1 MMKKR
6 LRQILL
12 LTIAAVLLLS
22 CFGCGKQEDSGSGGD
37 GSDSQQ
43 EETASNSDGLFT
55 LNYSASSG
63 LNPYVTENV
72 WNQTVCQLVYETLT
86 EVDETYTAQPRL
98 FTQWT
103 TEDGIDWVFTV
114 DTARVFH
121 DGHILTAQDAA
132 YSIQCA
138 QNSGLY
144 SARLKAIKEA
154 AAQEDGTVKVTLSA
168 ANTQLPALLNI
179 PVIENNALG
188 STYPSG
194 TGPYR
199 YGDGYTS
206 LVQFAEH
213 PDAASMPVDTIY
225 LKEYSTMEDVINAFD
240 DELLDLALNDPTSD
254 VDLSFSSVNETRQYS
269 TTNLQYVG
277 FNTNSSFFLN
287 SAYRGALRTAIDRA
301 YAVSL
306 LGDAAVAT
314 ALPVH
319 PVSTLYNEQIA
330 SAMEYDLDA
339 ARAALDAC
347 KVVDYDGDGKREFML
362 GETDVQDISLTF
374 LVCSDNAAKTSMARK
389 IAEDLE
395 SLGLP
400 VTVKA
405 LGWDDY
411 CAALSKG
418 NFDLFYG
425 EVKLS
430 ADFDLSGLL
439 KSGGAVNY
447 GGVTSSGYSDVIDAY
462 LSAPE
467 STRKSACDAM
477 LQYVADNAPILP
489 VCFEKH
495 EVCTHRGAVGGF
507 APTQYNI
514 FHNLTNW
521 TIDLT

>member
-1 MMKKR
+1 MKKR
-6 LRQILL
+6 WKRLL
-12 LTIAAVLLLS
+12 PLVLAAALLLS
-22 CFGCGKQEDSGSGGD
+22 CSGCGKKDESAGSGG
-37 GSDSQQ
+37 SDAQK
-43 EETASNSDGLFT
+43 EESVSNSDGLFT
-55 LNYSASSG
+55 LNYSASAG
-63 LNPYVTENV
+63 MNPYTTTNV
-72 WNQTVCQLVYETLT
+72 WNQVVGQLVYETLT

-103 TEDGIDWVFTV
+103 TEDGVDWVFTV
-114 DTARVFH
+114 DTTRVFH
-121 DGHILTAQDAA
+121 DGHILTAQDVA

-138 QNSGLY
+138 RDSGLY
-144 SARLKAIKEA
+144 GSRLKAIEEV
-154 AAQEDGTVKVTLSA
+154 AAQEDGTVTIRLSA
-168 ANTQLPALLNI
+168 ANTQLPALLNV

-188 STYPSG
+188 SAYPYG

-206 LVQFAEH
+206 LVQVADH

-225 LKEYSTMEDVINAFD
+225 LKEYDSMEDVINAFD

-287 SAYRGALRTAIDRA
+287 SSYRAALRCVVDRA

-306 LGDAAVAT
+306 MGDAAVAT

-319 PVSTLYNEQIA
+319 PVSSLYNEQIA
-330 SAMEYDLDA
+330 AAMEYDLDA
-339 ARAALDAC
+339 CREALDRC
-347 KVVDYDGDGKREFML
+347 KVVDYDGDGKREYL
-362 GETDVQDISLTF
+362 VGETDVRDVRLTF
-374 LVCSDNAAKTSMARK
+374 LVCSDSAQKTSMAKK

-405 LGWDDY
+405 LGWNDY
-411 CAALSKG
+411 CAALSDGK
-418 NFDLFYG
+418 FDLYYG
-425 EVKLS
+425 EVKLT
-430 ADFDLSGLL
+430 ADFNLSSLL
-439 KSGGAVNY
+439 TAGGEMNY
-447 GGVTSSGYSDVIDAY
+447 GGVTSSGYSDVIKAY
-462 LSAPE
+462 LAAPDSE
-467 STRKSACDAM
+467 RQTACDAM

-495 EVCTHRGAVGGF
+495 EVCTHRGTVGGF

>member
-6 LRQILL
+6 LRQTLL
-12 LTIAAVLLLS
+12 LALAAALLLS
-22 CFGCGKQEDSGSGGD
+22 CFGCGKQEESAGETGGT
-37 GSDSQQ
+37 SQQ
-43 EETASNSDGLFT
+43 EEAASNSDGLFT
-55 LNYSASSG
+55 LNYSASDG
-63 LNPYVTENV
+63 LNPYVTTNV

-86 EVDETYTAQPRL
+86 EVDEAYTAQPRL

-103 TEDGIDWVFTV
+103 TENGVDWVFTV
-114 DTARVFH
+114 DTTRVFH

-138 QNSGLY
+138 RDSSLY
-144 SARLKAIKEA
+144 SARLKAIEEV

-168 ANTQLPALLNI
+168 ANTQLPVLLNI

-199 YGDGYTS
+199 YGEGYTN
-206 LVQFAEH
+206 LVQFADH

-225 LKEYSTMEDVINAFD
+225 LKEYTSMEEIINAFD
-240 DELLDLALNDPTSD
+240 DKLLDLVLNDPTSD
-254 VDLSFSSVNETRQYS
+254 IDLSFSSVNETRQYS

-287 SAYRGALRTAIDRA
+287 SAYRSALRCAIDRA

-319 PVSTLYNEQIA
+319 PVSPLYNEQLA
-330 SAMEYDLDA
+330 ATMEYDLDA
-339 ARAALDAC
+339 CRTALDAC
-347 KVVDYDGDGKREFML
+347 KVVDYDGDGKREFMA
-362 GETDVQDISLTF
+362 GETDVQEISLTF
-374 LVCSDNAAKTSMARK
+374 LVCSDSAEKTGMAKK

-395 SLGLP
+395 SLGLS

-405 LGWDDY
+405 LGWDNY
-411 CAALSKG
+411 CKALSEGK
-418 NFDLFYG
+418 FDLYYG

-430 ADFDLSGLL
+430 ADFDLSALL
-439 KSGGAVNY
+439 RAGGSMNY
-447 GGVTSSGYSDVIDAY
+447 GGVTNSGYGDVIDAY
-462 LSAPE
+462 LAASDDGRQA
-467 STRKSACDAM
+467 ACDAM

-495 EVCTHRGAVGGF
+495 EVCTHRGTVGGF

-514 FHNLTNW
+514 FYNLTNW

>member
-6 LRQILL
+6 LQQILL
-12 LTIAAVLLLS
+12 LTLAVTLLLG
-22 CFGCGKQEDSGSGGD
+22 CFGCGKQETGSGETG
-37 GSDSQQ
+37 GGKQQ
-43 EETASNSDGLFT
+43 AETASNSDGRFT
-55 LNYSASSG
+55 LNYSASAG
-63 LNPYVTENV
+63 LNPYVTTNV

-103 TEDGIDWVFTV
+103 TEDGVDWVFTV
-114 DTARVFH
+114 DTTRVFH

-138 QNSGLY
+138 QNSDLY
-144 SARLKAIKEA
+144 SARLKAIEEV
-154 AAQEDGTVKVTLSA
+154 AAQEDGTVKVTLST
-168 ANTQLPALLNI
+168 ANTQLPVLLNV
-179 PVIENNALG
+179 PVIENNAVA

-206 LVQFAEH
+206 LVQFADH

-225 LKEYSTMEDVINAFD
+225 LTEYSSMEAVINAFD
-240 DELLDLALNDPTSD
+240 DALLDLALNDPTSD

-287 SAYRGALRTAIDRA
+287 SSYRAALRTAIDRA

-319 PVSTLYNEQIA
+319 PVSALYNEQIA
-330 SAMEYDLDA
+330 STMEYDLEA

-347 KVVDYDGDGKREFML
+347 KVIDYDGDGQREFML
-362 GETDVQDISLTF
+362 GETTVQEISLTF
-374 LVCSDNAAKTSMARK
+374 LVCSDSTAKTGMARK

-395 SLGLP
+395 DLGLT

-411 CAALSKG
+411 CTALSKG

-430 ADFDLSGLL
+430 ADFDLSALL
-439 KSGGAVNY
+439 KAGGSANY
-447 GGVTSSGYSDVIDAY
+447 GGVTSSGYSDVINDY
-462 LSAPE
+462 LAAPDSE
-467 STRKSACDAM
+467 RKIACDAL
-477 LQYVADNAPILP
+477 LQYVAENAPILP

-495 EVCTHRGAVGGF
+495 EVCTHRGTVGGF

>member
-1 MMKKR
+1 MKKR
-6 LRQILL
+6 WWQRLL
-12 LTIAAVLLLS
+12 FMLAVTLLLS
-22 CFGCGKQEDSGSGGD
+22 CFGCGKQEEDPESGDSGT
-37 GSDSQQ
+37 QQ
-43 EETASNSDGLFT
+43 EGIISNSDGIFT
-55 LNYSASSG
+55 LNYSASAG
-63 LNPYVTENV
+63 MNPYVTENV

-86 EVDETYTAQPRL
+86 EVDEAYTAQPRL

-114 DTARVFH
+114 DTTRVFH

-138 QNSGLY
+138 QAFSLY
-144 SARLKAIKEA
+144 AARLQGIEEV
-154 AAQEDGTVKVTLSA
+154 AAQEDGTVKITLSA
-168 ANTQLPALLNI
+168 ANTQLPVLLNV
-179 PVIENNALG
+179 PVIENNALS

-206 LVQFAEH
+206 LVQFSDH

-225 LKEYSTMEDVINAFD
+225 LKEFSSMEEVIDAFD
-240 DELLDLALNDPTSD
+240 STALDLALNDPTSD
-254 VDLSFSSVNETRQYS
+254 VDLSFSSVHEARQYS

-287 SAYRGALRTAIDRA
+287 SSYRNALSCAIDRA

-306 LGDAAVAT
+306 LGDAAMAS

-319 PVSTLYNEQIA
+319 PVSPLYNEQIA
-330 SAMEYDLDA
+330 AALAYDLDA
-339 ARAALDAC
+339 CREALDAC
-347 KVVDYDGDGKREFML
+347 KVVDYDGDGQREFMSN
-362 GETDVQDISLTF
+362 ETTVQDIRLTF
-374 LVCSDNAAKTSMARK
+374 VVCSDSPEKTAMARK

-400 VTVKA
+400 VAVKA
-405 LGWDDY
+405 LGWADY
-411 CAALSKG
+411 CKALTEGK
-418 NFDLFYG
+418 FDLYYG
-425 EVKLS
+425 EVKLT
-430 ADFDLSGLL
+430 ADFDLSALL
-439 KSGGAVNY
+439 KAGGKMNY
-447 GGVTSSGYSDVIDAY
+447 GGVTNSGYSDAIGAY
-462 LSAPE
+462 LAAPE
-467 STRKSACDAM
+467 RERQIACDAM
-477 LQYVADNAPILP
+477 LQYIAENAPILP

>member
-12 LTIAAVLLLS
+12 LTLAALLLLS
-22 CFGCGKQEDSGSGGD
+22 CVGCGNRQDGGAGGD
-37 GSDSQQ
+37 GDSQKEQ
-43 EETASNSDGLFT
+43 TASNSDGLFT
-55 LNYSASSG
+55 LNYSASAG

-86 EVDETYTAQPRL
+86 EVDETYTPQPRL

-103 TEDGIDWVFTV
+103 TDDGVDWVFTV
-114 DTARVFH
+114 DTTRAFH
-121 DGHILTAQDAA
+121 DGHLLTAQDAA

-144 SARLKAIKEA
+144 GARLQAIEEV

-168 ANTQLPALLNI
+168 ANTQLPVLLNI

-194 TGPYR
+194 TGPYQ

-206 LVQFAEH
+206 LVQFADH
-213 PDAASMPVDTIY
+213 PDAASVPLDTIY
-225 LKEYSTMEDVINAFD
+225 LKEYSSMEEVINAFD
-240 DELLDLALNDPTSD
+240 DELLDLALNDPTGD
-254 VDLSFSSVNETRQYS
+254 VDLSFSSVTETRQYS

-287 SAYRGALRTAIDRA
+287 STYRSALRTAIDRA

-319 PVSTLYNEQIA
+319 PVSALYNEQIA

-339 ARAALDAC
+339 ARTALDAC
-347 KVVDYDGDGKREFML
+347 KVVDYDGDGKREFMA
-362 GETDVQDISLTF
+362 GETSVQDISLTL
-374 LVCSDNAAKTSMARK
+374 LVCSDSAAKTGMARK

-411 CAALSKG
+411 CQALSKG
-418 NFDLFYG
+418 SFDLFYG

-430 ADFDLSGLL
+430 ADFDLSALL
-439 KSGGAVNY
+439 KAGGSVNY
-447 GGVTSSGYSDVIDAY
+447 GGVTSSGYSDVINAY
-462 LSAPE
+462 LSAPD
-467 STRKSACDAM
+467 STRQSASDAM
-477 LQYVADNAPILP
+477 LQYIADNAPILP

-495 EVCTHRGAVGGF
+495 EVCTHRGTVGGF

>member
-12 LTIAAVLLLS
+12 LTLAASLLLG
-22 CFGCGKQEDSGSGGD
+22 CFGCGKQETENGETGGSK
-37 GSDSQQ
+37 QQ
-43 EETASNSDGLFT
+43 EETVSNSDGLFT
-55 LNYSASSG
+55 LNYSASAG

-98 FTQWT
+98 FMQWT
-103 TEDGIDWVFTV
+103 TENGVDWTFTV
-114 DTARVFH
+114 DTTRAFH

-138 QNSGLY
+138 QNSELY
-144 SARLKAIKEA
+144 GARLKAIEEV

-168 ANTQLPALLNI
+168 ANMQLPALLNI

-206 LVQFAEH
+206 LVQFADH
-213 PDAASMPVDTIY
+213 PDAASMPADTIY
-225 LKEYSTMEDVINAFD
+225 LKEYASMEEVINAFD
-240 DELLDLALNDPTSD
+240 SELLDLALNDPTSD

-287 SAYRGALRTAIDRA
+287 STYRSALRTAIDRT

-319 PVSTLYNEQIA
+319 PVSPLYNEQLA
-330 SAMEYDLDA
+330 STMAYDLDT

-347 KVVDYDGDGKREFML
+347 KVIDYDGDGMREYML
-362 GETDVQDISLTF
+362 GETGVQKISLTF
-374 LVCSDNAAKTSMARK
+374 LVCSDSAAKTSMARK

-405 LGWDDY
+405 LGWNDY

-430 ADFDLSGLL
+430 ADFDLSALL
-439 KSGGAVNY
+439 TAGGSANY
-447 GGVTSSGYSDVIDAY
+447 GGVTTSGYSDVIGAY
-462 LSAPE
+462 LSATDGE
-467 STRKSACDAM
+467 RQAACDAM
-477 LQYVADNAPILP
+477 LQYIADNVPILP

-495 EVCTHRGAVGGF
+495 EVCTHRGTVGGF